1 MSHTVPLVQLEPQF
15 KLSHLKVRK
24 ALPEDLEGVVRVAAS
39 VGNNQ
44 KDPETG
50 FLMGNY
56 AVNKQAF
63 LQHLKHRFKW
73 IDYFYVAEAMGEVI
87 GFLQAFSRERWLEE
101 NPFWLSEVYWK
112 PGFGHLSKCDFVL
125 IEKTAVLAP
134 MTGMGIGS
142 KLYEAL
148 FADMRAR
155 GVCDVMAE
163 TVVSPVPNLASLR
176 FRIKQNY
183 MLVGIRYERW
193 GNETITDLVY
203 HKKI

>member
-1 MSHTVPLVQLEPQF
+1 MSHTVPVVHLEPQF

-24 ALPEDLEGVVRVAAS
+24 ALPEDLEGVVKVAAS
-39 VGNNQ
+39 VGNSN
-44 KDPETG
+44 KDPECG
-50 FLMGNY
+50 FLIGDY
-56 AVNKQAF
+56 ATNKQAL
-63 LQHLKHRFKW
+63 LQHLKRRFKC
-73 IDYFYVAEAMGEVI
+73 IDYFYVAEAMGEVV

-112 PGFGHLSKCDFVL
+112 PGFSYLKKSNFVL

-142 KLYEAL
+142 KLYDAL
-148 FADMRAR
+148 FADLRAR
-155 GVCDVMAE
+155 GICDVMAE

-183 MLVGIRYERW
+183 TLVGIRYERLD
-193 GNETITDLVY
+193 NETITDLVY